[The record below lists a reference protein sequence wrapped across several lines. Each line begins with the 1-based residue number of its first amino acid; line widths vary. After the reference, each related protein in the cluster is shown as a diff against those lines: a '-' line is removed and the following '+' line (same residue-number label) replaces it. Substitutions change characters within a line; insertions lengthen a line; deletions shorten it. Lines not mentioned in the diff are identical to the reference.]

1 MRMEDEEAGG
11 GAYAENDGD
20 GGMSEEETGE
30 FTLQVQNRRF
40 QR

>member
-11 GAYAENDGD
+11 GAYADDNGD
-20 GGMSEEETGE
+20 GMSEEETGE